1 MTLKDEYPGGQV
13 LVFDMKNGG
22 IDIPAENPNMSAESV
37 KLVNEYK
44 EKIKNGEIEVPAVP
58 SRMK

>member
-1 MTLKDEYPGGQV
+1 
-13 LVFDMKNGG
+13 MKNGG

-44 EKIKNGEIEVPAVP
+44 EKIKSGEIEVPSVP
-58 SRMK
+58 SRVK